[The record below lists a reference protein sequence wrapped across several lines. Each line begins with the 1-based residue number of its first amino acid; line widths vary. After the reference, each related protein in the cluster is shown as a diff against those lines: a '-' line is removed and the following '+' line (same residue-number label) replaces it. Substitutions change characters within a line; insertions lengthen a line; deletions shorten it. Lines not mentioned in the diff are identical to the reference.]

1 MEKDVETG
9 KAREFVAVVTC
20 RDRVGIVRDITRRLG
35 EWEANV
41 ESFSQTVLMNYFTL
55 IFVVTFPQPHTVE
68 ETRRFLAGAGAAGEF
83 EVGVKVYEPA
93 ARREPVLADCDR
105 FVLTVSGPD
114 KPGIIGQIAQFLASR
129 GINIT
134 DLYAYKPDPANFLMI
149 SELALPRAISLAQ
162 VQLDIEQLGRRIG
175 FSAGLQHENIFKAT
189 NEVAAPH
196 SFK

>member
-1 MEKDVETG
+1 M
-9 KAREFVAVVTC
+9 
-20 RDRVGIVRDITRRLG
+20 
-35 EWEANV
+35 
-41 ESFSQTVLMNYFTL
+41 
-55 IFVVTFPQPHTVE
+55 
-68 ETRRFLAGAGAAGEF
+68 
-83 EVGVKVYEPA
+83 
-93 ARREPVLADCDR
+93 
-105 FVLTVSGPD
+105 LTVSGPD